1 MLMERLGPIKPA
13 PVRCLRD
20 AMGNWLFVFS
30 PCLEIGL
37 ETDLVVDNVTV
48 IEILHDWG
56 REVEAF
62 EAISLSSEIDGM
74 STEPWLW
81 RRDD

>member
-48 IEILHDWG
+48 IEILHDKLVG
-56 REVEAF
+56 LIRELPLGEF
-62 EAISLSSEIDGM
+62 LHTFPS
-74 STEPWLW
+74 
-81 RRDD
+81 